1 VLAAMI
7 HRPVVLEAIF
17 YLFPSL
23 GLYHIAEQHEHRWK
37 RKLKVTVQAKTET
50 EGEERM
56 PQQWPVIII
65 IYNAANVFLVR

>member
-1 VLAAMI
+1 MI
-7 HRPVVLEAIF
+7 HRPVVHGTIF
-17 YLFPSL
+17 YLFPSRS
-23 GLYHIAEQHEHRWK
+23 LYHIAEEHEHRWK

-56 PQQWPVIII
+56 PQQWSVIII